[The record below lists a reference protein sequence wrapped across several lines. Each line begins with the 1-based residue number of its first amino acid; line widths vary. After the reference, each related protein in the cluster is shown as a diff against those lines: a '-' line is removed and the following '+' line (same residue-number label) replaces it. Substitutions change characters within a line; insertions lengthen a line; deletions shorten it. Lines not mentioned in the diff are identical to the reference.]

1 MFVSVMISGLIVRCC
16 AVPTSDDVQLR
27 LEGVRGDV
35 PSKLVASGQ
44 EIPIYTGLYTAI
56 QHYTLAIHRYT
67 FLYFGDIAGTSLAA
81 KSLLLCRI
89 WVSSFFACRLRRG
102 QTYDGKR

>member
-1 MFVSVMISGLIVRCC
+1 MRTIKMFVSVMISGLIVRCC

-56 QHYTLAIHRYT
+56 QHYTVLYIVILVYILAI
-67 FLYFGDIAGTSLAA
+67 
-81 KSLLLCRI
+81 
-89 WVSSFFACRLRRG
+89 
-102 QTYDGKR
+102 